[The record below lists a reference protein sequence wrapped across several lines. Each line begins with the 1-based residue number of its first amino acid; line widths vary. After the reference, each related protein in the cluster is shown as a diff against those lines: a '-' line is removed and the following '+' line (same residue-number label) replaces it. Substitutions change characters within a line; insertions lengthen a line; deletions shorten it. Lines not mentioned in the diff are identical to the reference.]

1 MASNQYF
8 SIDRWIWLC
17 STGIRAVNSLPQSM
31 ENLSDNAKHFKPG
44 LKNYLYAD
52 PFNCVEEYF
61 NVNREWWTKLN
72 QTLYC
77 PTNAHKL

>member
-1 MASNQYF
+1 
-8 SIDRWIWLC
+8 
-17 STGIRAVNSLPQSM
+17 M

-61 NVNREWWTKLN
+61 NVNRE
-72 QTLYC
+72 
-77 PTNAHKL
+77 